1 MNNCYSD
8 NFDQLTKASLNDLK
22 KEKII
27 SSIFIFQCPTSQRL
41 KAKISDN
48 FSNSI
53 DVFVGLKSS
62 EHIDNMGE
70 YSESLESSSYI
81 VLIDKSEKELRITT
95 SKYNSNEEFREI
107 FGIPISKDEIKE
119 IQAIKKVLVELGLK
133 V

>member
-1 MNNCYSD
+1 MNNYYSN

-27 SSIFIFQCPTSQRL
+27 NSVFIFYCPTSQRL

-62 EHIDNMGE
+62 GHIDNKGE
-70 YSESLESSSYI
+70 YSEDLESASYI
-81 VLIDKSEKELRITT
+81 VLIDQFENELRITT
-95 SKYNSNEEFREI
+95 SKYHSN
-107 FGIPISKDEIKE
+107 
-119 IQAIKKVLVELGLK
+119 
-133 V
+133 